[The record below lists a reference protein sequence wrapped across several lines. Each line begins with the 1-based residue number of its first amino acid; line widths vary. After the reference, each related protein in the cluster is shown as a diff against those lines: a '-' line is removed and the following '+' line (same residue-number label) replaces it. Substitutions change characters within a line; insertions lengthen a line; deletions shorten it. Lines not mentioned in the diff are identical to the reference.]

1 VGNDEKTPFKHHFI
15 GGTIKSLLLSIDS
28 AGGTV
33 VTEDDIQKFIAKI
46 PPAPTVL
53 KETLSHVDHGD
64 LTKAA
69 KSAESD
75 PALKS
80 YLRTLVNR
88 PIYGFRNEVH
98 DIPQIF
104 GILGLS
110 AAQQSLYNY
119 MLSLL
124 SPSSWSLFN
133 LTATTFADLQAQLSR
148 KWVSI
153 LEHEGINDKEIES
166 AITLLPSSIIVCE
179 ALFKSCKGE
188 VELLRSAKA
197 IDYNTI
203 LKRLCKKDLFD
214 ICELIAHSWEM
225 PRKIIDIVQAA
236 SGVKPADDPAVDR
249 LGKWMHL
256 LLFYELS
263 QPMFIEAGLNDFI
276 DFQVE
281 YVQDVYEPFMA
292 LMEVA

>member
-1 VGNDEKTPFKHHFI
+1 M
-15 GGTIKSLLLSIDS
+15 
-28 AGGTV
+28 
-33 VTEDDIQKFIAKI
+33 VTEDDIQTFIRQI

-53 KETLSHVDHGD
+53 KATLEHVDNGD

-69 KSAESD
+69 KTAESD

-80 YLRTLVNR
+80 YLKTLVNR
-88 PIYGFRNEVH
+88 PIYGFRNEVS
-98 DIPQIF
+98 DLSQIF

-124 SPSSWSLFN
+124 SPGSWSLFDLN
-133 LTATTFADLQAQLSR
+133 AATFAELQAQLSR
-148 KWVSI
+148 KWVAI
-153 LEHEGINDKEIES
+153 LEHEQISDKEIES
-166 AITLLPSSIIVCE
+166 AITLLPASIIVCE
-179 ALFKSCKGE
+179 ALFKSRKSE
-188 VELLRSAKA
+188 VDLLRSTKA

-203 LKRLCKKDLFD
+203 LLRLCKMDLFD
-214 ICELIAHSWEM
+214 ICAQIAKTWEM
-225 PRKIIDIVQAA
+225 PQRIIDIVQAA
-236 SGVKPADDPAVDR
+236 SGVKPASDPTTDR

-263 QPMFIEAGLNDFI
+263 QPTFIEAGLNDFI

-281 YVQDVYEPFMA
+281 YVSDVYEPFST

>member
-1 VGNDEKTPFKHHFI
+1 M
-15 GGTIKSLLLSIDS
+15 
-28 AGGTV
+28 